1 MFDKIRS
8 IIIYILMS
16 VPLMVVGILFVLSVI
31 LMPSKMNFLGRL
43 TSISVLRLLFV
54 NVKING
60 TIPTDRP
67 FILMFNHSCFID
79 PFLFAYCSPG

>member
-16 VPLMVVGILFVLSVI
+16 VTLMVVGILFVLSVI

-54 NVKING
+54 NVKIN
-60 TIPTDRP
+60 
-67 FILMFNHSCFID
+67 SCTSATLIGEAID
-79 PFLFAYCSPG
+79 FSKNN